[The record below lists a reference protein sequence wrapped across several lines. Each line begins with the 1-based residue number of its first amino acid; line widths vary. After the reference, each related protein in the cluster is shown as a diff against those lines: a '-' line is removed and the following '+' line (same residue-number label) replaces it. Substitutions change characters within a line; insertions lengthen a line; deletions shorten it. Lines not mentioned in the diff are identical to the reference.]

1 VTGLLPLVAVS
12 AVAALGWVAR
22 PLPLRLPSG
31 DAPAT
36 TPRSSGRAEM
46 RPPAWFERRAAL
58 ADLDDVSRWWRL
70 ALATPMVMAAL
81 GVLVAGP
88 GGAVAA
94 AGASVSAELVA
105 LGMAGGRAQARLARS
120 VPDALD
126 AVARSCR
133 AGSSVVVAL
142 STLGPDDGP
151 AAPIFAD
158 VAHRVARGVALRDA
172 LDDVVAAHPDASVRL
187 AAAALL
193 VGADT
198 GAAPARAVDGVAAT
212 LRDRV
217 ALEREA
223 AGHATQATASA
234 AVLVLA
240 PVGFGAFAVVTDP
253 RVGGFLFSGP
263 AGWAC
268 LSVGIALDVIG
279 ALWMARMVKA
289 AR

>member
-1 VTGLLPLVAVS
+1 MTGTLPVLSVLSVVGVAWALRPRGVRVPCDAEPRVERRVRAS
-12 AVAALGWVAR
+12 AV
-22 PLPLRLPSG
+22 P
-31 DAPAT
+31 T
-36 TPRSSGRAEM
+36 
-46 RPPAWFERRAAL
+46 PPAWFAGMAVR
-58 ADLDDVSRWWRL
+58 ADLGEVQRWWRL
-70 ALATPMVMAAL
+70 ALAGPVVASAL
-81 GVLVAGP
+81 GLVVAGS

-94 AGASVSAELVA
+94 LGATAAAEVVA
-105 LGMAGGRAQARLARS
+105 LRLSQGRAEARLARS

-133 AGSSVVVAL
+133 AGSSVVGAL
-142 STLGPDDGP
+142 SALGPDDGP
-151 AAPIFAD
+151 AGPVLSAA
-158 VAHRVARGVALRDA
+158 ARRVERGVALRDA
-172 LDDVVAAHPDASVRL
+172 LDDLVAAHPDPSVRL

-212 LRDRV
+212 LRDRA
-217 ALEREA
+217 ALDREA

-240 PVGFGAFAVVTDP
+240 PVAFGAFAVVTDP

-268 LSVGIALDVIG
+268 LTVGAALDVIG
-279 ALWMARMVKA
+279 ALWMGRMVRA

>member
-1 VTGLLPLVAVS
+1 MGLLPIVAVAAVAVS
-12 AVAALGWVAR
+12 GWIAR
-22 PLPLRLPSG
+22 PLPVRLPTDPG
-31 DAPAT
+31 
-36 TPRSSGRAEM
+36 
-46 RPPAWFERRAAL
+46 PPAAASRASEGVELVPPPWFERRAAL
-58 ADLDDVSRWWRL
+58 ADLADVARWWRL
-70 ALATPMVMAAL
+70 ALAAPLIMAAL
-81 GVLVAGP
+81 GALVAGA

-94 AGASVSAELVA
+94 AGASISAELVV
-105 LGMAGGRAQARLARS
+105 LRMVGGRAEARLARS

-133 AGSSVVVAL
+133 AGSSVVGAL
-142 STLGPDDGP
+142 SNLGPDDGP

-158 VAHRVARGVALRDA
+158 VANRVARGVALRDA

-268 LSVGIALDVIG
+268 LSLGITLDVIG